1 MEKIAIIYT
10 EAQGVSENLRSLS
23 IPQGM
28 EAQYIPLPAKESGHL
43 LAAYQSAMTSS
54 DARYKIYVN
63 GSVRILDSEILGRIV
78 RVFQSHPDIGI
89 LGLSGA
95 RELSTSGVSYLSQKR
110 AGRLVKPDG
119 KELVFS
125 KQETS
130 APPYETVEALDGCFL
145 ATQHDV
151 PWRSDLL
158 HGPLYLGASASCEH
172 RRAGFEAAVLAQEK
186 AACQLVDNHFSSDD
200 DDKDAFLDEYSGE
213 LYPLVSICIPTYQR
227 PEYFRQALE
236 SVLHQTYRNLDIFI
250 TDDSPDDETE
260 RLIAGYASDSR
271 ISYYHHPEY
280 GMRENWSELFAYD
293 NPKAE
298 YVGWLMDDDMFLS
311 EKIATMVEAYRNHP
325 NVSLVTSYR
334 HLIDKDGKQLP
345 DYEVTKP
352 MSQEDV
358 IFSGAYIGKTMLMS
372 LGNQI
377 GEPSTTLMCKKYIR
391 DQQYRWTEI
400 DFAYDIVDVPI
411 WLNMLSQGDLYYCA
425 EPLSCFRIH
434 GDNSQDKISTMVG
447 GTICWATMVGK
458 AWREK
463 CFLETEEEYQMAL
476 RSLLRMGLPLCE
488 RKAFSSISWKERA
501 DFERVLGR
509 AFSDLSE
516 MSEMLA
522 AKQGAA
528 AVMRDS

>member
-1 MEKIAIIYT
+1 M
-10 EAQGVSENLRSLS
+10 
-23 IPQGM
+23 P
-28 EAQYIPLPAKESGHL
+28 
-43 LAAYQSAMTSS
+43 
-54 DARYKIYVN
+54 
-63 GSVRILDSEILGRIV
+63 
-78 RVFQSHPDIGI
+78 
-89 LGLSGA
+89 
-95 RELSTSGVSYLSQKR
+95 
-110 AGRLVKPDG
+110 
-119 KELVFS
+119 
-125 KQETS
+125 
-130 APPYETVEALDGCFL
+130 PPYETVEALDGCFL

>member
-23 IPQGM
+23 ILQGM

-260 RLIAGYASDSR
+260 RLMENYTSDLRIAYH
-271 ISYYHHPEY
+271 HHPEY
-280 GMRENWSELFAYD
+280 GKKENWRDIFAYN

-298 YVGWLMDDDMFLS
+298 YVGWLMDDDLFLP
-311 EKIATMVEAYRNHP
+311 EKIATMVETYRNHP

-345 DYEVTKP
+345 DYEITKQIV
-352 MSQEDV
+352 QENT
-358 IFSGAYIGKTMLMS
+358 IFPGAYIGKMMLRG
-372 LGNQI
+372 LGNWI
-377 GEPSTTLMCKKYIR
+377 GEPSTTLMCKKYIKN
-391 DQQYRWTEI
+391 QQYRWTDI

-411 WLNMLSQGDLYYCA
+411 WLNLLSQGDLYYCA
-425 EPLSCFRIH
+425 EPLSCFRVH
-434 GDNSQDKISTMVG
+434 GGSDQAQFSTLVG
-447 GTICWATMVGK
+447 GTICWATMVEK

-463 CFLETEEEYQMAL
+463 CFLETEEDYEEAL
-476 RSLLRMGLPLCE
+476 RSILRMGLPFFQRE
-488 RKAFSSISWKERA
+488 EYPTISWKERG
-501 DFERVLGR
+501 DFEDVMGR
-509 AFSDLSE
+509 AFLGLSKI
-516 MSEMLA
+516 S
-522 AKQGAA
+522 AKKDEA
-528 AVMRDS
+528 